1 MTEPTNFD
9 QQMQSLQAS
18 FADAH
23 PFDSAEVRLEPS
35 GLHLRVLMASTL
47 EQRARGLIG
56 QDLTGH
62 DAMVFVQPVVSPAT
76 FHMQGLD
83 QSLDLAWFD
92 TNAIFMGS
100 LRMQAGSDLYPIP
113 AFKYALEISP
123 NKITFQKGDY
133 LILP

>member
-1 MTEPTNFD
+1 MTEPENFD
-9 QQMQSLQAS
+9 QQMQFLQAS
-18 FADAH
+18 FVDAH
-23 PFDSAEVRLEPS
+23 PLDSTEVRLEPS

-92 TNAIFMGS
+92 ANAIFMGS
-100 LRMQAGSDLYPIP
+100 L
-113 AFKYALEISP
+113 
-123 NKITFQKGDY
+123 QKK
-133 LILP
+133 